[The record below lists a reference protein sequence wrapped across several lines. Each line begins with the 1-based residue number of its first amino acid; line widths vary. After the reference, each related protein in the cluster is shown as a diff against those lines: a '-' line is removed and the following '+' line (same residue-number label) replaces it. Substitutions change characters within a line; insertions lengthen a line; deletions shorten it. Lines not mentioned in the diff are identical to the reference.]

1 MGEIGNWR
9 LHPSNYF
16 GLAPF
21 LSIRQLD
28 SGSSGEHVHLQLN
41 RLVSRKAFS
50 PYKTSIKIET
60 QEEIK
65 SHFITLVDELPRF
78 HSSTI
83 TRSAE
88 DVITSRSR
96 GVRLNE

>member
-21 LSIRQLD
+21 LSIRKLD
-28 SGSSGEHVHLQLN
+28 SGEHVHLQLN

-50 PYKTSIKIET
+50 PYITSIKIET

-65 SHFITLVDELPRF
+65 SRFITLVDELPRF

-88 DVITSRSR
+88 VVITSRSR